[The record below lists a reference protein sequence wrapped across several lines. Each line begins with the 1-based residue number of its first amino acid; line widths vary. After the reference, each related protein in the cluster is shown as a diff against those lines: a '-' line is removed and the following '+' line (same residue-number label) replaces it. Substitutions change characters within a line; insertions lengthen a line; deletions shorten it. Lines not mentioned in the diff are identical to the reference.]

1 MSAAHFSVLTILA
14 EQTER
19 TRGSSIS
26 QIKQFIEESDSK
38 MASLET
44 EIALQAGSLEITAL
58 SELRDCERA
67 TGAAL
72 RHLIA
77 PIRTLPIEL
86 LAEIFDAY
94 RVSHVC
100 GHWRRVAHG
109 TPSLWIGPLCLSL
122 EADAE
127 SEETYVDGLRA
138 WLARS
143 ALLPVP
149 IYFTPW
155 HGCRILDEVLDVAF
169 RWRSLC
175 VFASLPVRLVRR
187 LADIRL
193 EALEELQLPAMRA
206 ATDTVGFDPT
216 SILSFAAAPRLRKLT
231 INVDCRIPMPW
242 AQLTDITLTT
252 APSLDICL
260 GIVAPC
266 INLVKLSLVARGS
279 ILPPAGDD
287 ILVFHHLRVLSIAF
301 ARGDSGATEVQ
312 AMLFMGRLSA
322 PALDDLHLNL
332 ECAARIQWDENTFT
346 AFQSR
351 SPNISKLEIKGYR
364 SYLPATALRAA
375 LVHAPSLTHLCL
387 HRFRH
392 SIDDTL
398 LRDLCYTDGVQP
410 LLPRLHN
417 LSLTWVIGAGTSK
430 DLLVSLF
437 ASRWWTDADLASRPP
452 PTVARWTRIKLGG
465 EVFSAFGQGFRARME
480 ELRKAGLI
488 IDIERG

>member
-1 MSAAHFSVLTILA
+1 
-14 EQTER
+14 
-19 TRGSSIS
+19 
-26 QIKQFIEESDSK
+26 

-44 EIALQAGSLEITAL
+44 EIALQARSLEIEAL

-72 RHLIA
+72 RFLIA

-86 LAEIFDAY
+86 LAEIFVLTIRKVSHMQDAY

-109 TPSLWIGPLCLSL
+109 TPRLWTGPLCLSL

-127 SEETYVDGLRA
+127 SEETYADGLRA

-149 IYFTPW
+149 IYFTTQRPW
-155 HGCRILDEVLDVAF
+155 HGGHILEEVLDVAF

-175 VFASLPVRLVRR
+175 VFASLPVHLARR

-193 EALEELQLPAMRA
+193 EALEELQLPAVIV
-206 ATDTVGFDPT
+206 DFDPT
-216 SILSFAAAPRLRKLT
+216 GILSFAAAPRLRKLT

-260 GIVAPC
+260 GIVVPC
-266 INLVKLSLVARGS
+266 TNLVKLSLVARGS
-279 ILPPAGDD
+279 ILPPAEDD

-322 PALDDLHLNL
+322 PALDDLQLNL
-332 ECAARIQWDENTFT
+332 ECAARIQWDEDTFT

-392 SIDDTL
+392 SVDDAL
-398 LRDLCYTDGVQP
+398 LSDLCYTDGVQP

-452 PTVARWTRIKLGG
+452 STVARWTRIKLGS

-488 IDIERG
+488 IERG